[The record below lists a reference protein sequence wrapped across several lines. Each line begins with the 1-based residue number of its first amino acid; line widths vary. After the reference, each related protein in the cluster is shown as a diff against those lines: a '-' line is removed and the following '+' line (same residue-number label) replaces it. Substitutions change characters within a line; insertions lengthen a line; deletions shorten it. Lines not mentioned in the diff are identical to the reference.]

1 MSAQAQRLRQRED
14 LEGRVENAL
23 MGIEPV
29 RSSDVPLRLDV
40 DAGGGIKLKG
50 WVRSRVIKDMIEDV
64 VLRVPGVASL
74 VLELVVDPELEV
86 GERSSA
92 GRCRRDSSDRPG
104 ADSLRQAGRGRGGGP
119 SRWSPA
125 HRKRPASRLRRGGIG
140 RLRLPP
146 PPLGPIIKKPGQGAH
161 PSLIISPSNPIS
173 GTRLVGGK
181 SA

>member
-1 MSAQAQRLRQRED
+1 VEAKNMSAQAQRLRQRED

-86 GERSSA
+86 RVARALATEPQTAALVPGSVLLRADVGAIRLIGQVPTASA
-92 GRCRRDSSDRPG
+92 RQGVAEVVGQVAGVRRIEN
-104 ADSLRQAGRGRGGGP
+104 ALQ
-119 SRWSPA
+119 
-125 HRKRPASRLRRGGIG
+125 
-140 RLRLPP
+140 
-146 PPLGPIIKKPGQGAH
+146 
-161 PSLIISPSNPIS
+161 
-173 GTRLVGGK
+173 VG
-181 SA
+181 